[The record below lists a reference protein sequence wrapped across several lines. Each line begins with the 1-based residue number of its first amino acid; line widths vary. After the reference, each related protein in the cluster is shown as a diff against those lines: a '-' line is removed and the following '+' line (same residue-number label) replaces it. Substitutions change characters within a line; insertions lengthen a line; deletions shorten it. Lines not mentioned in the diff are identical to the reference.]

1 MLFRAGSSRLTLGAA
16 NARSSSFAIR
26 HSTAYTLWMNIGIT
40 GASGLIG
47 RKITDLALRRGH
59 EIIAFSRT
67 PSRYLPG
74 CTMRNF
80 DGITPPDLSGCD
92 AVIHLAGESVIGLWT
107 PAKKRRITDSRILGT
122 RAVAAAIES
131 MPRSPEVFVCGSAI
145 GFYGDS
151 GDTEL
156 IETSPSGTGFLS
168 QTTRAWEAESLRVKR
183 CRVVQL
189 RTGIALAKE
198 GGALSVM
205 SPVFKLGLGGRLGSG
220 TQWMSWIH
228 INDLARLFLFATENL
243 EMSGPVNGTAP
254 WPARNIEFTKT
265 LAAQLR
271 RPALFAVPAI
281 ALRLLGDFSHEL
293 LDSKKV
299 LPAEACNHGFPFEH
313 PELKAAL
320 ENLL

>member
-1 MLFRAGSSRLTLGAA
+1 M
-16 NARSSSFAIR
+16 I
-26 HSTAYTLWMNIGIT
+26 IGIT

-59 EIIAFSRT
+59 EVIAFSRS
-67 PSRYLPG
+67 PSRPLPG
-74 CTMRNF
+74 CTMRAF
-80 DGITPPDLSGCD
+80 DGVTPPDLSGCN

-107 PAKKRRITDSRILGT
+107 PAKKRRITQSRVLGT
-122 RAVAAAIES
+122 RAVAAAIQA
-131 MPRSPEVFVCGSAI
+131 MPHCPEVLVCGSAI

-156 IETSPSGTGFLS
+156 TETSPPGTGFLS
-168 QTTRAWEAESLRVKR
+168 ETTLAWEAESLRVNR

-198 GGALSVM
+198 GGALRVM
-205 SPVFKLGLGGRLGSG
+205 SPIFKMGLGARLGSG
-220 TQWMSWIH
+220 MQWMSWIH
-228 INDLARLFLFATENL
+228 LNDLARLFLFATENL
-243 EMSGPVNGTAP
+243 EISGPVNGTAP
-254 WPARNIEFTKT
+254 WPARNLEFTKT
-265 LAAQLR
+265 LAARLR
-271 RPALFAVPAI
+271 RPAFFAAPAI

-313 PELKAAL
+313 PELKTAL

>member
-1 MLFRAGSSRLTLGAA
+1 
-16 NARSSSFAIR
+16 
-26 HSTAYTLWMNIGIT
+26 MNIGIT

-59 EIIAFSRT
+59 EVIAFSRT
-67 PSRYLPG
+67 PSRSLPG
-74 CTMRNF
+74 CTMRIF
-80 DGITPPDLSGCD
+80 DGFTPPDLSGCH

-107 PAKKRRITDSRILGT
+107 PAKKRRITESRVLGT
-122 RAVAAAIES
+122 RAIAAAIEATTR
-131 MPRSPEVFVCGSAI
+131 PPEVFVCGSAI

-156 IETSPSGTGFLS
+156 SETSPSGSGFLS
-168 QTTRAWEAESLRVKR
+168 KTTCAWEAEALQVKR

-198 GGALSVM
+198 GGALRVM
-205 SPVFKLGLGGRLGSG
+205 LPIFKLGLGGRLGPG

-228 INDLARLFLFATENL
+228 LNDLARLFLFATENL
-243 EMSGPVNGTAP
+243 EMHGPINGTAP
-254 WPARNIEFTKT
+254 WPVRNLEFTKA
-265 LAAQLR
+265 LAAKLG
-271 RPALFAVPAI
+271 RPALMAVPAI

-299 LPAEACNHGFPFEH
+299 LPAEACTHGFPFEH

-320 ENLL
+320 EHLL

>member
-1 MLFRAGSSRLTLGAA
+1 MAY
-16 NARSSSFAIR
+16 SFC
-26 HSTAYTLWMNIGIT
+26 MNIGIT

-59 EIIAFSRT
+59 EVIAFSRNPT
-67 PSRYLPG
+67 RPLLG

-80 DGITPPDLSGCD
+80 DGVTPPDLSGCD

-107 PAKKRRITDSRILGT
+107 PAKKRRIVESRVLGT
-122 RAVAAAIES
+122 RAIATAIEE
-131 MPRSPEVFVCGSAI
+131 MPRQPEVFVCGSAI

-151 GDTEL
+151 GDTQL
-156 IETSPSGTGFLS
+156 TETSPSGMGFLCE
-168 QTTRAWEAESLRVKR
+168 TTRAWEAESLRVKR

-198 GGALSVM
+198 GGALRIM
-205 SPVFKLGLGGRLGSG
+205 SPIFKLGLGGRLGTG

-228 INDLARLFLFATENL
+228 VNDLARLFLFTAENL
-243 EMSGPVNGTAP
+243 EMNGPVNGTAP
-254 WPARNIEFTKT
+254 WPARNLDFTKT
-265 LAAQLR
+265 LAAKFR
-271 RPALFAVPAI
+271 KPAFIAVPAV

-299 LPAEACNHGFPFEH
+299 LPAEACNHGFPFEF
-313 PELKAAL
+313 PELKFAL
-320 ENLL
+320 ENLI